1 MTTKN
6 LSDNIKYSN
15 IPTAFTDGVN
25 IACRVDGSLL
35 LQFISQT
42 PDVWLE
48 NFRTVM
54 GKEEIIELIN
64 DLASAI
70 DYYPVKI
77 DESQK
82 KKKVSTK
89 KTTE

>member
-1 MTTKN
+1 MTKS

-15 IPTAFTDGVN
+15 TPTAFTDGVN

-42 PDVWLE
+42 PDVWIE

-64 DLASAI
+64 DLASAV
-70 DYYPVKI
+70 DYYPVKK
-77 DESQK
+77 EKPQK
-82 KKKVSTK
+82 KRKASAK
-89 KTTE
+89 KTAA